1 MMDSY
6 RGESILIATTN
17 YESLLDKAVW
27 RRFDEVVYFEMPN
40 LEQIKRLLSLKLSGI
55 RRNFEADDNKV
66 ASLFKG
72 MSHADIERV
81 LRRAIKEMILSR
93 REFLERSH
101 IDVALAREY
110 RRQS

>member
-1 MMDSY
+1 MRY
-6 RGESILIATTN
+6 LIG
-17 YESLLDKAVW
+17 SLVCST
-27 RRFDEVVYFEMPN
+27 
-40 LEQIKRLLSLKLSGI
+40 LLFAQSETLI
-55 RRNFEADDNKV
+55 IDAQNFEADDNKV